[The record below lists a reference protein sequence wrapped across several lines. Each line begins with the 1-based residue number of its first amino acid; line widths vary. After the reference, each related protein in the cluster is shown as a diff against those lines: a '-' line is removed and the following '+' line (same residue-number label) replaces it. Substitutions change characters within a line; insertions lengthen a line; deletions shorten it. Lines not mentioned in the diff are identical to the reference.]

1 MSNTGHKRSL
11 FHKPA
16 WAAAPTAS
24 SSAKVEDASSVFGR
38 NVAYDD
44 ILQAEQ
50 AKRAKK
56 AAAARATTKPRT
68 EHSKSVVS
76 PSSAAKRRR
85 ISVEQEQD
93 PKHEAEDDDDDFLR
107 NTSHSKKTRD
117 NTHTHRHEQ
126 DKKPITRSTPRDE
139 KMLRNGLEKSPR
151 TKVARGT
158 GQYTASSLSAAGDE
172 EDDDL
177 AMVST
182 ATAKKTTSLSKAK
195 TASQSIPV
203 DEEEEESDED
213 DEYLRA
219 LKQKA
224 REKARLQRLGLEPEN
239 APSPLSTGRSSA
251 TPTTATRAPSIER
264 SRAQSSRPVS
274 ARSGRDFGRTGTAT
288 PVPTEQEDDPQVRIL
303 IQSDIPDTK
312 PLVVMRKASQSLKQ
326 VREFWCKRWQLDD
339 AVAKKVFLT
348 WRGTR
353 LFDSTT
359 TRGMIKKLRDDYRQ
373 QSLGLDEDD
382 DEDDRDHDPSKGNI
396 LLEAMTPE
404 IYEEKLRQKEKLQSH
419 NRASS
424 DGDNPDDSDEAEAG
438 VATSAAEAKRIQEA
452 ESSIVIHLVN
462 PAYEPMHLRVRPH
475 TTMAKIMRGYAATK
489 KLEENKTPWLIFDG
503 ERLDPEAT
511 VEDVGLEDE
520 DEVDVSIR

>member
-16 WAAAPTAS
+16 WAAAPAAS
-24 SSAKVEDASSVFGR
+24 SSSTNIEGASVFGR

-50 AKRAKK
+50 AKRERK
-56 AAAARATTKPRT
+56 AAAPRATKPRT
-68 EHSKSVVS
+68 EHTKSVVC
-76 PSSAAKRRR
+76 PSSAKRRR

-93 PKHEAEDDDDDFLR
+93 AKAEAETEDDDHDDVLR
-107 NTSHSKKTRD
+107 NTFHASKKIRE
-117 NTHTHRHEQ
+117 NTSTHRHDQ

-139 KMLRNGLEKSPR
+139 KMPRNGLEKSPR
-151 TKVARGT
+151 TRGT
-158 GQYTASSLSAAGDE
+158 RRYAAVDRDE
-172 EDDDL
+172 EDEEL
-177 AMVST
+177 AMVSPT
-182 ATAKKTTSLSKAK
+182 KMKKTTTSTKAK
-195 TASQSIPV
+195 TTSIPV
-203 DEEEEESDED
+203 EEEEEDSDEE

-224 REKARLQRLGLEPEN
+224 REKARLQRLGLEPES
-239 APSPLSTGRSSA
+239 APSPLLTGRSSA
-251 TPTTATRAPSIER
+251 TPTTTTRPPSIEQ

-274 ARSGRDFGRTGTAT
+274 ASSGREFGRTTTAT

-303 IQSDIPDTK
+303 IQSDIPNTK

-326 VREFWCKRWQLDD
+326 VREFWCKRWELDD

-359 TRGMIKKLRDDYRQ
+359 TRGMIKKLKEDYRQ

-382 DEDDRDHDPSKGNI
+382 DGEGDHDHDPSKGNI

-404 IYEEKLRQKEKLQSH
+404 IYEEKMRQKEKLQSH
-419 NRASS
+419 IRASS
-424 DGDNPDDSDEAEAG
+424 DDDNPDDSEEASVG
-438 VATSAAEAKRIQEA
+438 VASAAEAKKIQEA
-452 ESSIVIHLVN
+452 EGSIVIHLVN

-475 TTMAKIMRGYAATK
+475 TTVAKIMRGYAATK
-489 KLEENKTPWLIFDG
+489 KLEESKTPWLIFDG

-511 VEDVGLEDE
+511 VENVGLEDE